1 MRLELGP
8 LFADDPALGEAE
20 HLIAAAVG
28 EDGPIPADERVQP
41 AEIGDAA
48 VARAQEQV
56 VGVAQDDGGADAL
69 EVAVQRRFHA
79 ALGADGHERG
89 RLHQA
94 MRRGERTEARAAVGR
109 AQAESEAGHR
119 YYSYLTVKKLR
130 VGVIYGGRSGEH
142 EVSIASAAAIF
153 KHLDPARYDAVPI
166 KIAKD
171 GRWALGTSAPK
182 ALSAADVH
190 KETATEAL
198 VPVDPSAALQDSGV
212 DVVFPVLHGP
222 YGEDGTVQGLLEL
235 ANVPYVGAG
244 VLGSAV
250 GMDKAVMKALF
261 AADNLP
267 IVPHLTVLRRDWER
281 APADITGAV
290 ARDLRYPV
298 FVKPANL
305 GSSVG
310 ISKATS
316 DESLA
321 DAMRLAFDFDR
332 KVVVEAG
339 VPDAREIECAVLG
352 NDDPEASVPGEIIVT
367 HADGF
372 YSYAAKYLDPNGASW
387 QIPADI
393 APETA
398 RAGPPPECPGV
409 QGARARRDGTRGL
422 LPGPAE
428 RRRLPQRGEHHSGV
442 HHDLDVSQDVGSHR
456 AAVSG
461 AARPADRARH
471 RAPRRKT
478 APAHQRT

>member
-1 MRLELGP
+1 
-8 LFADDPALGEAE
+8 
-20 HLIAAAVG
+20 
-28 EDGPIPADERVQP
+28 
-41 AEIGDAA
+41 
-48 VARAQEQV
+48 
-56 VGVAQDDGGADAL
+56 
-69 EVAVQRRFHA
+69 
-79 ALGADGHERG
+79 
-89 RLHQA
+89 
-94 MRRGERTEARAAVGR
+94 
-109 AQAESEAGHR
+109 
-119 YYSYLTVKKLR
+119 VKKLR
-130 VGVIYGGRSGEH
+130 VGVIFGGRSGEH

-171 GRWALGTSAPK
+171 GRWALTGATPK

-190 KETATEAL
+190 KQAATEAL
-198 VPVDPSAALQDSGV
+198 VAIDPSAALQDSHI

-261 AADNLP
+261 AAANLP

-281 APADITGAV
+281 DAAGITQAI

-310 ISKATS
+310 ISRATT
-316 DESLA
+316 DASLA
-321 DAMRLAFDFDR
+321 DAMRLALDFDR
-332 KVVVEAG
+332 KVVIEAG
-339 VPDAREIECAVLG
+339 VPDTREIECAVLG

-372 YSYAAKYLDPNGASW
+372 YSYAAKYLDPNGATW

-393 APETA
+393 PAETA
-398 RAGPPPECPGV
+398 AV
-409 QGARARRDGTRGL
+409 V
-422 LPGPAE
+422 
-428 RRRLPQRGEHHSGV
+428 RRLSVEAFKALELAGMARVDFFVSRQSGTVFLNEVNTIPGFTTISMYPKMWEASGLSYPALLDRLIALAVERHAEKQR
-442 HHDLDVSQDVGSHR
+442 L
-456 AAVSG
+456 
-461 AARPADRARH
+461 
-471 RAPRRKT
+471 
-478 APAHQRT
+478 RTSVI

>member
-1 MRLELGP
+1 M
-8 LFADDPALGEAE
+8 
-20 HLIAAAVG
+20 
-28 EDGPIPADERVQP
+28 
-41 AEIGDAA
+41 
-48 VARAQEQV
+48 
-56 VGVAQDDGGADAL
+56 
-69 EVAVQRRFHA
+69 
-79 ALGADGHERG
+79 
-89 RLHQA
+89 
-94 MRRGERTEARAAVGR
+94 T
-109 AQAESEAGHR
+109 
-119 YYSYLTVKKLR
+119 KLR
-130 VGVIYGGRSGEH
+130 VGVIFGGRSGEH

-153 KHLDPARYDAVPI
+153 KHLDPDRYDAVPI

-171 GRWALGTSAPK
+171 GQWALTGDMPK

-190 KETATEAL
+190 RQGASKAL
-198 VPVDPSAALQDSGV
+198 VAVDPSAALQGSRI

-261 AADNLP
+261 AAANLP

-281 APADITGAV
+281 DAAGITQAVVRELQYPA
-290 ARDLRYPV
+290 

-316 DESLA
+316 DAGLA
-321 DAMRLAFDFDR
+321 DAMKLALDFDR
-332 KVVVEAG
+332 KVVIEAG
-339 VPDAREIECAVLG
+339 VPQAREIECAVLG

-393 APETA
+393 
-398 RAGPPPECPGV
+398 
-409 QGARARRDGTRGL
+409 
-422 LPGPAE
+422 PAE
-428 RRRLPQRGEHHSGV
+428 IASLVRRLSVEAFKALELAGMARVDFFVERHTGQVFLNEVNTIPGFTTISMYPKMWEATGLSYPALLDRLIALALERHAEKQR
-442 HHDLDVSQDVGSHR
+442 L
-456 AAVSG
+456 
-461 AARPADRARH
+461 
-471 RAPRRKT
+471 
-478 APAHQRT
+478 RTSLT